1 MLSRDQIVRAF
12 TRLGEILWR
21 QKKRGEI
28 AVFGG
33 TAIVLE
39 HDFRNA
45 TKGVDAKITGEHGAV
60 IEAQRQVAAE
70 LGLPAYWLNEQAT
83 AYLSS
88 KADFALFGTYP
99 DELHPG
105 LLVHVATPEYLLA
118 MKAQSQR
125 IDDMS
130 DAVLLARETGL
141 TSADQITDLV
151 SRFYPDEQITD
162 RLRVHIQE
170 LARLLHASD

>member
-1 MLSRDQIVRAF
+1 MLARDQIVQAF

-45 TKGVDAKITGEHGAV
+45 TKDVDAKITGEHGAV
-60 IEAQRQVAAE
+60 MEAQRQVAAE

-88 KADFALFGTYP
+88 KADFALFGAYP

-125 IDDMS
+125 IGDIR
-130 DAVLLARETGL
+130 DAVLLARSTGL
-141 TSADQITDLV
+141 TTAEQITNLV
-151 SRFYPDEQITD
+151 GRFYPGEQITE

-170 LARLLHASD
+170 LVRQVNASD